1 VTPIAPRVS
10 ALVSIALVAL
20 MSRPSQLTASSS
32 SVSGNA
38 PGQAQMP
45 VPFVGCKSDG
55 QTGPLDAPSPT
66 SDVRLD
72 PAIAARLA
80 VYMPENGPA
89 VLGPRGWS
97 CFGRYGSSGA
107 NVIVA
112 PALGDATQSGAQGIA
127 GPGIQASVS
136 IGDTS
141 GRFAVAEFVAR
152 LFPTARSFIEK
163 NAADGLLTPGDLPMG
178 PYPAD
183 RLTRHSDRIVEYE
196 TPPRSRG
203 LGTSSQLLPSGDPIR
218 GVVVLTPDFDVRHL
232 ALRLPP
238 EMNDLSAAII
248 RHFTAG
254 E

>member
-1 VTPIAPRVS
+1 MGDAV
-10 ALVSIALVAL
+10 
-20 MSRPSQLTASSS
+20 
-32 SVSGNA
+32 
-38 PGQAQMP
+38 GQAPVP

-55 QTGPLDAPSPT
+55 QTGPLDAPSSPA
-66 SDVRLD
+66 SGIRLD
-72 PAIAARLA
+72 PVIAARLA

-107 NVIVA
+107 HVIVA
-112 PALGDATQSGAQGIA
+112 PTLAGAMQSGAEGIA
-127 GPGIQASVS
+127 GAGIQASVS

-163 NAADGLLTPGDLPMG
+163 NAADGLLTPADLPTG

-183 RLTRHSDRIVEYE
+183 RLTRRSDRIVEYE
-196 TPPRSRG
+196 TPSGARG
-203 LGTSSQLLPSGDPIR
+203 LGTSSQLLPGVDPIR

-238 EMNDLSAAII
+238 EMNDLSAVII